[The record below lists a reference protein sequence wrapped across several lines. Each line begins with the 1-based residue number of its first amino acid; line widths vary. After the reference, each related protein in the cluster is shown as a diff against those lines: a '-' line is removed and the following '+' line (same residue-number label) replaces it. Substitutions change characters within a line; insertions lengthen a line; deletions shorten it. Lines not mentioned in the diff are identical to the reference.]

1 MAKLLSGKE
10 VTASLNEEIRKKT
23 ELLTAHHITP
33 KLGIIRIGER
43 EDDISYER
51 GATKRCETLGV
62 SYEKFLLPEDASEEM
77 VLNTIAQVNEAD
89 DIHGVLLFR
98 PLPRHLDE
106 NKIINA
112 LAVEKDIDGITDR
125 SMASVFLG
133 KQTGFAPCTPSACM
147 KILDHYGID
156 CSGKKAVVIG
166 RSPVFPS
173 NCKRQEKIEKA
184 GRIMITF
191 VGAGPGAEDLITV
204 RGQRLLKEA
213 DIVIV
218 AAGRAGVIDAKYL
231 CAGQTVID
239 VGINV
244 NEEGKLCGDVNF
256 ADAEPV
262 VDAIT
267 PVPGGVGSVTTSVL
281 VEHVVDAA
289 LLKAGLDIL

>member
-51 GATKRCETLGV
+51 GAAKRCETLGV
-62 SYEKFLLPEDASEEM
+62 AYEKFLLPEDATEED
-77 VLNTIAQVNEAD
+77 VLNTIAQVNKAD

-106 NKIINA
+106 NRIINA

-156 CSGKKAVVIG
+156 CTGKKL
-166 RSPVFPS
+166 S
-173 NCKRQEKIEKA
+173 
-184 GRIMITF
+184 
-191 VGAGPGAEDLITV
+191 
-204 RGQRLLKEA
+204 
-213 DIVIV
+213 
-218 AAGRAGVIDAKYL
+218 
-231 CAGQTVID
+231 
-239 VGINV
+239 
-244 NEEGKLCGDVNF
+244 
-256 ADAEPV
+256 
-262 VDAIT
+262 
-267 PVPGGVGSVTTSVL
+267 
-281 VEHVVDAA
+281 
-289 LLKAGLDIL
+289 